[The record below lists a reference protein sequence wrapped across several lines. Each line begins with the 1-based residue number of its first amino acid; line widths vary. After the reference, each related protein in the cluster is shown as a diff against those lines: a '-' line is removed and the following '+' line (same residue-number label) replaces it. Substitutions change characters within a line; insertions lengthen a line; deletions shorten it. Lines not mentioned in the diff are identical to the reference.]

1 MPEKAK
7 TKTNLQQCISLHI
20 ILPQIVPLQND
31 TKALNVMF
39 PATQN
44 DKAKNARKSHKKP
57 ATVHFTNYYPSTNYT
72 FTKRHTSIKYYVPSY
87 SKWLRQKCQKKAK
100 NKTNLQQ
107 YISLQFTFPQIIP
120 LQNDTQA
127 LNIMFPAAQ
136 NDEAK
141 NAKKPKQ
148 NKLATVKIV

>member
-1 MPEKAK
+1 M
-7 TKTNLQQCISLHI
+7 TK
-20 ILPQIVPLQND
+20 P
-31 TKALNVMF
+31 KF
-39 PATQN
+39 
-44 DKAKNARKSHKKP
+44 
-57 ATVHFTNYYPSTNYT
+57 
-72 FTKRHTSIKYYVPSY
+72 
-87 SKWLRQKCQKKAK
+87 QKKAK

-120 LQNDTQA
+120 LQNDTRA

-148 NKLATVKIV
+148 NELATVKIV